1 MDFQIAGINIL
12 MLVAMSIPGYVLVK
26 TKAVK
31 PEVLPSFAKVLL
43 YVCQPCLSLYSLQ
56 QAVYSQQMLINLLI
70 VFGLSLGLML
80 LVILVGYLI
89 FLKNYKDAKSRIC
102 ILAGSCGNVGFFGV
116 PVLAALLPNHPEA
129 LAYSAVFAVTMNL
142 VGWTVGMFVLSGDKS
157 YIKVKKIFLNPTIII
172 MAVAIPLFL
181 TGTKLPT
188 VLMDGVNFFAKTA
201 TVLAMLMLGMRF
213 GSANLKTLF
222 SGYRQYVA
230 IFMKLAIFPLITF
243 LVLMPIDVDPVLKT
257 ALFILSAMPP
267 AALNLNFA
275 ELAGVAP
282 ETASSIVLVGSI
294 LCIVTLP
301 LLMLLI

>member
-1 MDFQIAGINIL
+1 MDFKVAGINIL
-12 MLVAMSIPGYVLVK
+12 MLVAMSIPGFILVK

-43 YVCQPCLSLYSLQ
+43 YVCQPCLSLYSIQ
-56 QAVYSQQMLINLLI
+56 QAVYSRQMLINMLI
-70 VFGLSLGLML
+70 MFGLTLGLML
-80 LVILVGYLI
+80 LVILLG
-89 FLKNYKDAKSRIC
+89 FLLFFKNYKDAKSRIC
-102 ILAGSCGNVGFFGV
+102 ILAGACGNVGFFGV
-116 PVLAALLPNHPEA
+116 PVLSALLPEYPEV

-157 YIKVKKIFLNPTIII
+157 YIKAKKIFLNPTIII

-181 TGTKLPT
+181 TGTKLPSA
-188 VLMDGVNFFAKTA
+188 LMDGVNFFAKSA
-201 TVLAMLMLGMRF
+201 TVLAMLILGMRF
-213 GSANLKTLF
+213 GSADLKTLF
-222 SGYRQYVA
+222 SGYKQYVA
-230 IFMKLAIFPLITF
+230 IIMKLAIFPLLTF
-243 LVLMPIDVDPVLKT
+243 IILKPIDIDPILKV

-294 LCIVTLP
+294 LCVITLP
-301 LLMLLI
+301 LLILLI